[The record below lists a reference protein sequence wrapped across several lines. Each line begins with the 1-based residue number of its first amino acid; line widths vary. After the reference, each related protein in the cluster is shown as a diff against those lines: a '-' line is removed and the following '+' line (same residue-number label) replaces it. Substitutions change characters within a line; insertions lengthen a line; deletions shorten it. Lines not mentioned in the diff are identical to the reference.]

1 MMSRS
6 SLFKTLKMTALVI
19 SMGILLVGLPGQALA
34 GGWFKVAGGMSGM
47 AMDDINNGDF
57 RFYDY
62 SAEGFDL
69 STLNSGFSFS
79 LHGGVGFSGN
89 MALGLSWERQHAHT
103 SGTDID
109 VNANLK
115 LDADFFMLH
124 FYWTPLRTGSWE
136 FGGAAGLGLIFPN
149 GKIDITD
156 DNNVNYGEGK
166 ISGGSDMAYEIMI
179 LGNWKFGGSTSLEL
193 TAGYRVGVLDDV
205 KLDSAPVYNEDG
217 TRLELDYTGYTLKA
231 GVKFMFGGD
240 PGGDIN

>member
-1 MMSRS
+1 MVSRS
-6 SLFKTLKMTALVI
+6 LLLRTLKATVLVVVGALVAAA
-19 SMGILLVGLPGQALA
+19 PGQALA
-34 GGWFKVAGGMSGM
+34 DGWFKVAGGVSGM

-62 SAEGFDL
+62 SADGFNL

-109 VNANLK
+109 VSANLK

-124 FYWTPLRTGSWE
+124 YYWIPLQTGDFE
-136 FGGAAGLGLIFPN
+136 FGAAAGLGLIFPN

-166 ISGGSDMAYEIMI
+166 VSGGSDMAYELM
-179 LGNWKFGGSTSLEL
+179 LVADWNYGRSTALEV
-193 TAGYRVGVLDDV
+193 TIGYRVGVCNDI
-205 KLDSAPVYNEDG
+205 KLDKAPVLKEDG
-217 TRLELDYTGYTLKA
+217 SNLELDYTGYTIKA
-231 GVKFMFGGD
+231 GFRFMFGGD
-240 PGGDIN
+240 PAGDIN